1 MSFLKLSVRH
11 FQQQK
16 YLSTVLP
23 RQQKAVLINQETVA
37 EDTATSP
44 VADLDFTDHKQAFKE
59 KSLWEIVRALT
70 VFRVCSNRTFV
81 SRSAEI
87 FERTQRI
94 LGKRLSSAVVK
105 PLFYDQFVGGVTI
118 ADVRY
123 NIDKLAKANSGTF
136 VLMVMEAID
145 KVEEANDNAKNIIKM
160 MDGITEKKTPYGSY
174 MQIRISAMFT
184 SHLLKSL
191 SLLSDEVR
199 EKVIYSS
206 AEYMSTHN
214 PDTLKW
220 LAETPGASGIIPE
233 LLSGLILLSEV
244 GQKAVATDTV
254 LMVDAEY
261 TNTNPALTAL
271 AMALS
276 LVCNRTKAVVW
287 NTTQCYLKKSFEA
300 LQWEFNFAEKNN
312 IHYGG
317 SQNCVFDISAKLV
330 RGAYMVAEENEAK
343 SQGNPCPVHDGI
355 QATHNSYNST
365 ANWLLQKIRDN
376 SNQGRQI
383 RFVLASHNQDSIK
396 QAVERMR
403 SYGIPSEDRKVILA
417 QVYGMCDHI
426 TYTLGQKGY
435 PVYKSVAVGTISE
448 SLPYLSRRSH
458 ENSSL
463 IANSRQERQLLN
475 SELKYRIMG

>member
-1 MSFLKLSVRH
+1 MLHSVWFVVNFDLSSNV
-11 FQQQK
+11 FSQA
-16 YLSTVLP
+16 LCPTFSAAEISLNCLA

-37 EDTATSP
+37 EGTATSP
-44 VADLDFTDHKQAFKE
+44 VVDLDFTDHKQAFKE

-160 MDGITEKKTPYGSY
+160 MEGITEKKTPYGSY

-206 AEYMSTHN
+206 AEYMRTHN
-214 PDTLKW
+214 PDTLRW
-220 LAETPGASGIIPE
+220 LAETPGASGIISE
-233 LLSGLILLSEV
+233 FLSGLILLSEV

-276 LVCNRTKAVVW
+276 LVCNKSKAIVW
-287 NTTQCYLKKSFEA
+287 NTTQCYLKKSFED

-312 IHYGG
+312 LHYGDKP
-317 SQNCVFDISAKLV
+317 NI
-330 RGAYMVAEENEAK
+330 
-343 SQGNPCPVHDGI
+343 
-355 QATHNSYNST
+355 
-365 ANWLLQKIRDN
+365 
-376 SNQGRQI
+376 
-383 RFVLASHNQDSIK
+383 
-396 QAVERMR
+396 
-403 SYGIPSEDRKVILA
+403 
-417 QVYGMCDHI
+417 
-426 TYTLGQKGY
+426 
-435 PVYKSVAVGTISE
+435 
-448 SLPYLSRRSH
+448 
-458 ENSSL
+458 
-463 IANSRQERQLLN
+463 
-475 SELKYRIMG
+475 